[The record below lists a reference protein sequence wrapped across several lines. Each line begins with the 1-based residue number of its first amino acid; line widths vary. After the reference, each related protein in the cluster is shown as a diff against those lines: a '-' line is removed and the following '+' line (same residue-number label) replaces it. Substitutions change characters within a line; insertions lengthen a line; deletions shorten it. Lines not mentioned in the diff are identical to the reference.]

1 MKNNVVYKCHHCS
14 HFKQKRGTP
23 KGLKEICPPKPTPAA
38 KSKSAKSMLQKSA
51 NSEEGTSSKD
61 EIIKIHETTL
71 PAINGYFHHEQS
83 SNSICEISVSTYIT
97 NSPATPQPSNKF
109 SLLDA
114 KKRKRNRSANKKEQS
129 ESSSAAMDAGKT
141 VSSTLSER
149 KRKSWTTLKE
159 IVEKRTR

>member
-83 SNSICEISVSTYIT
+83 SNSICES
-97 NSPATPQPSNKF
+97 
-109 SLLDA
+109 
-114 KKRKRNRSANKKEQS
+114 
-129 ESSSAAMDAGKT
+129 
-141 VSSTLSER
+141 
-149 KRKSWTTLKE
+149 
-159 IVEKRTR
+159 